1 MNSNLG
7 IDSVNVRIEDF
18 DNGEVYVCSLY
29 SDAGENG
36 FILTESP
43 PYELPEEINEKLN
56 QIWNLTFNEH
66 REYKENSKIIY
77 SKGVW
82 YQGNSSGEME
92 LEFSINKG
100 ILIGKGT
107 DLIGDFEL
115 SGFQYAQYI
124 TFNKTYINKHS
135 VLYFGLQKPNSE
147 VFEGEWFIT
156 KSEAKGTF
164 QLNFPNQ

>member
-18 DNGEVYVCSLY
+18 DNGEVYVCSLF

-43 PYELPEEINEKLN
+43 PNDLPNEINEKIN
-56 QIWNLTFNEH
+56 QIWNLTFNDTN
-66 REYKENSKIIY
+66 KNDENSPKII
-77 SKGVW
+77 STGIW
-82 YQGNSSGEME
+82 TQGNSSGEME

-115 SGFQYAQYI
+115 SGFQYAQYL

-156 KSEAKGTF
+156 RSGAKGTF
-164 QLNFPNQ
+164 QLNIPNH